1 MTDSV
6 VARGEMTE
14 ASAVRGEVTDQP
26 AAPSAVSANWGEL
39 LVRWYQANAR
49 EYPWRSDP
57 SPYHVW
63 LSEIMLQ
70 QTRLE
75 TVRAYYLRFIGEL
88 PTVAALAA
96 APEEQVLKLW
106 EGLGYYSRARNLH
119 KAAKVIVS
127 QYGGEIPADPAK
139 IRALPGVG
147 DYTAGAISAVAFGL
161 PVPAVDGNVLRVV
174 SRLFELEDDVLS
186 PAARRNVTELV
197 RAAYPPE
204 ASAFTQ
210 GLMELGETLCLPGVP
225 LCDACPLRELCR
237 SRSSGRAAELPLRK
251 AKTAKRELTRELFL
265 IKNADGRLLFCRR
278 PDKGVLAGLWDLPEE
293 SEGAGIGGAG
303 SAGDTSSSADRL
315 RATSSSADRLRA
327 AGFVLRRGE
336 LLGEADHVFTHL
348 IWHMKVWQGSLER
361 QGGAAEDDALADA
374 AGDGAANAAD
384 AANLPLPEG
393 FVWADPAELM
403 LPTAVA
409 KAVGLG
415 YGNEKTRK

>member
-6 VARGEMTE
+6 V
-14 ASAVRGEVTDQP
+14 VRGEVTDQP

-161 PVPAVDGNVLRVV
+161 PVAAVDGNVLRVV

-210 GLMELGETLCLPGVP
+210 GLMELGETLCLPGAP

-237 SRSSGRAAELPLRK
+237 ARSSGCAALLPVRRARSS
-251 AKTAKRELTRELFL
+251 KRELTRDLYL
-265 IKNADGRLLFCRR
+265 IGDASGRLLFCRR

-293 SEGAGIGGAG
+293 SEGAEIGGAG
-303 SAGDTSSSADRL
+303 SAGDTVTAA
-315 RATSSSADRLRA
+315 ATGDDTAGDTSSADRLRA

-361 QGGAAEDDALADA
+361 QGGAAADA
-374 AGDGAANAAD
+374 AT
-384 AANLPLPEG
+384 LPLPEG